1 MTAGADASTP
11 VYVNENNIRHGWL
24 QRGWLR
30 LLDGEAVWGAM
41 DIRPERF
48 GTTRY
53 TLLVYPPG
61 ISEGER
67 RRVRVWR
74 GWPVWGTLLLVVSAI
89 CLSQAMN
96 PMVALAV
103 SVAAYLGTGV
113 ATFTMAGLQC
123 TQVRTMRVTA
133 WAGYHDPVST
143 ELCHQLRGLAA
154 TLLDADEQR
163 RLGQI
168 SPIEFE
174 SAWWHVYDQM
184 AAVREQTPGF
194 DSSEWGSR

>member
-1 MTAGADASTP
+1 
-11 VYVNENNIRHGWL
+11 
-24 QRGWLR
+24 
-30 LLDGEAVWGAM
+30 M

-103 SVAAYLGTGV
+103 SVAAYLGKGDGAPFKRGV
-113 ATFTMAGLQC
+113 C